1 MKLGA
6 MFRDVAA
13 AFFKKPVTQK
23 YPFERTPAPAR
34 LRGKLIWN
42 AQKCTG
48 CALCTKD
55 CPSDA
60 INLVVNDKQAKTF
73 VMRYNVD
80 RCIFCAQ
87 CVQNCRQKCLQM
99 SNEEWELAALNKD
112 AFTIYY
118 GDENKVQ
125 SYLNQ
130 LAAANTPVA
139 AAEECG
145 E

>member
-6 MFRDVAA
+6 MFRDVTS
-13 AFFKKPVTQK
+13 AFFRKPVTQK
-23 YPFERTPAPAR
+23 YPFERTPVPTR

-48 CALCTKD
+48 CSLCTKD
-55 CPSDA
+55 CPSEA
-60 INLVVNDKQAKTF
+60 ISLVVNDKQTKTF
-73 VMRYNVD
+73 VMRYDVD

-99 SNEEWELAALNKD
+99 SSEDWELAALNKD

-130 LAAANTPVA
+130 LAAANTPTA